1 MIKNVLYVSALC
13 SKRVEKD
20 IVSTC
25 PKLIALQIQK
35 YHRILAKG
43 FVLNG
48 ISTTTLS
55 YNKSACIVC
64 DLPDQEKENGIE
76 YHYIKTKNFGMLTH
90 IKVVGEAFFRTIYF
104 VLKNQNSFVLC
115 DVLNLSVSLGA
126 GLAARLM
133 KKELVGIVTD
143 LPDMVTKSKK
153 DRGPYWWLISLC
165 TSYVLLTDAMRE
177 RIKVHDKKYVV
188 LEGHVDIDILSE
200 TVKIP
205 NEDKNRHC
213 IYAGGLNRKYGVE
226 KLVKAFQRANISCVK
241 LDLYGNGD
249 YVEKLRE
256 LNDSRICY
264 HGIVANEEVVDAEQH
279 AVLLINPRPTT
290 EEFTKYSFPSKNM
303 EYMASGTPV
312 LTTNLPGMPCEY
324 LDYVYLFDDESIE
337 GMAKTLTKILNNSPE
352 ILREKGE
359 SARNFVL
366 KRKNNMVQAC
376 KILTMIGH
384 KEF

>member
-1 MIKNVLYVSALC
+1 M
-13 SKRVEKD
+13 
-20 IVSTC
+20 
-25 PKLIALQIQK
+25 
-35 YHRILAKG
+35 
-43 FVLNG
+43 
-48 ISTTTLS
+48 
-55 YNKSACIVC
+55 
-64 DLPDQEKENGIE
+64 
-76 YHYIKTKNFGMLTH
+76 
-90 IKVVGEAFFRTIYF
+90 
-104 VLKNQNSFVLC
+104 
-115 DVLNLSVSLGA
+115 
-126 GLAARLM
+126 
-133 KKELVGIVTD
+133 
-143 LPDMVTKSKK
+143 
-153 DRGPYWWLISLC
+153 
-165 TSYVLLTDAMRE
+165 
-177 RIKVHDKKYVV
+177 
-188 LEGHVDIDILSE
+188 
-200 TVKIP
+200 
-205 NEDKNRHC
+205 
-213 IYAGGLNRKYGVE
+213 
-226 KLVKAFQRANISCVK
+226 K